1 MLPLG
6 TYEII
11 VIVVVALV
19 VVGPKDLPGVLRTV
33 FRALRKAQAV
43 TREFRRGLEDVA
55 RESGFDEIQKDLKK
69 ATGAAK
75 GDFDSILGDDDAFN
89 DRDLSGD
96 KAGGPKNAKS
106 IGEPAVPEISE
117 PPAASKA
124 EGTG

>member
-33 FRALRKAQAV
+33 FRLIRKAQAV
-43 TREFRRGLEDVA
+43 TRDFRRGLEDVA
-55 RESGFDEIQKDLKK
+55 RESGFDEVQKDLKK

-75 GDFDSILGDDDAFN
+75 GDFGSILGEDDPFD
-89 DRDLSGD
+89 DSGLP
-96 KAGGPKNAKS
+96 AGSAKPKSAKPKS
-106 IGEPAVPEISE
+106 IGEAPE